1 MNNVFVELSNHTYE
15 QLMGLLE
22 QRDCGGKMKRLNSK
36 RKNPICVIW
45 YEEYLHKNFRIQ
57 QCVLPHYGGI
67 LA

>member
-1 MNNVFVELSNHTYE
+1 MNNVFVGLSNHTYE

-22 QRDCGGKMKRLNSK
+22 QRNCGGKNEEIEFNG
-36 RKNPICVIW
+36 KNPICVIW